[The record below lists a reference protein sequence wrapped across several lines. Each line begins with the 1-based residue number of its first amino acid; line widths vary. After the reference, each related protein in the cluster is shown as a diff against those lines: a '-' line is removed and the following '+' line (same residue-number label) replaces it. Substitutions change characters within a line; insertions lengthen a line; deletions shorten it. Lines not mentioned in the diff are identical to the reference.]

1 MRAVLTALVLAI
13 TPTQAFPNDCE
24 PGLVDLRVFLYSG
37 VVRDKD
43 PDWFFLFEDPSDVSC
58 QLTVETGDTQEVR
71 LSDILLDDNTPEFK
85 MFFEFG
91 CHEPD
96 ASFTMVCYDAD
107 DFEPIVRDDA
117 IVFVADPVTPWPP
130 SGVKQTLV
138 DNLDP
143 RFTFTYKMEY
153 ESSEPEPE
161 PQVPEID
168 DVPPPEEN
176 DDAKDNVGGGEER
189 TEEDDDVPTV
199 PAPAPGPSSKKK
211 KSSSGVP
218 LGIVVAA
225 VAAAAVLAF
234 CTGAACCVMRRK
246 KEPKTVYV
254 DEGMELGEVSVLEQ
268 KATAISSED
277 LEATPVAELPP
288 SVGKMI

>member
-1 MRAVLTALVLAI
+1 M
-13 TPTQAFPNDCE
+13 
-24 PGLVDLRVFLYSG
+24 
-37 VVRDKD
+37 
-43 PDWFFLFEDPSDVSC
+43 SC
-58 QLTVETGDTQEVR
+58 QLTVEGPEDVKEVR

-96 ASFTMVCYDAD
+96 STFTMVCYDAD

-130 SGVKQTLV
+130 SGEKQTLV

-161 PQVPEID
+161 PEAPAPED
-168 DVPPPEEN
+168 DVTDEIPPEE
-176 DDAKDNVGGGEER
+176 DDAQDNVGGGEER

-199 PAPAPGPSSKKK
+199 PAPAPGPASKKK

-218 LGIVVAA
+218 HGRVVCA
-225 VAAAAVLAF
+225 
-234 CTGAACCVMRRK
+234 
-246 KEPKTVYV
+246 KTQDVRQ
-254 DEGMELGEVSVLEQ
+254 SR
-268 KATAISSED
+268 
-277 LEATPVAELPP
+277 LPHQHA
-288 SVGKMI
+288 SNYICAMQWGG

>member
-1 MRAVLTALVLAI
+1 MKSGALPPCQNRAAHTFTWRKAIHRETPRSTLLPRLVAASQLRNETRR
-13 TPTQAFPNDCE
+13 TP
-24 PGLVDLRVFLYSG
+24 R
-37 VVRDKD
+37 
-43 PDWFFLFEDPSDVSC
+43 
-58 QLTVETGDTQEVR
+58 
-71 LSDILLDDNTPEFK
+71 
-85 MFFEFG
+85 
-91 CHEPD
+91 
-96 ASFTMVCYDAD
+96 
-107 DFEPIVRDDA
+107 
-117 IVFVADPVTPWPP
+117 

-161 PQVPEID
+161 PEPEAPED
-168 DVPPPEEN
+168 DVTDEIPPEE
-176 DDAKDNVGGGEER
+176 DDAQDNVGGGEER

-199 PAPAPGPSSKKK
+199 PAPAPGPASKKK
-211 KSSSGVP
+211 KSESGVP
-218 LGIVVAA
+218 IGIVVAA

>member
-1 MRAVLTALVLAI
+1 
-13 TPTQAFPNDCE
+13 
-24 PGLVDLRVFLYSG
+24 
-37 VVRDKD
+37 
-43 PDWFFLFEDPSDVSC
+43 
-58 QLTVETGDTQEVR
+58 
-71 LSDILLDDNTPEFK
+71 
-85 MFFEFG
+85 
-91 CHEPD
+91 
-96 ASFTMVCYDAD
+96 MVCYDAD

-117 IVFVADPVTPWPP
+117 IVFVADPVTPWPE

-161 PQVPEID
+161 APAD
-168 DVPPPEEN
+168 DVTDEIPPEEES
-176 DDAKDNVGGGEER
+176 DDERDNVGGGEER

-199 PAPAPGPSSKKK
+199 PAPAPSPQSKKK

>member
-1 MRAVLTALVLAI
+1 MRAVLASLVLALV
-13 TPTQAFPNDCE
+13 PAQAFPNDCDA
-24 PGLVDLRVFLYSG
+24 GLVDLRVFLYSG

-58 QLTVETGDTQEVR
+58 QLTVEAGDTQVVR

-96 ASFTMVCYDAD
+96 STFTMVCYDAD

-153 ESSEPEPE
+153 ESSEPE
-161 PQVPEID
+161 VPEIPED
-168 DVPPPEEN
+168 DVTDEIPPE
-176 DDAKDNVGGGEER
+176 DDGQDNVGGGEER

-211 KSSSGVP
+211 KSESGVP
-218 LGIVVAA
+218 IGIVVAA

-234 CTGAACCVMRRK
+234 CTGAACCVLRRK